1 MLMRTRIKLLMA
13 GLLVFAL
20 VSLQLLA
27 DKGRERTSKSFT
39 QTPDGRFLPNQTKV
53 KFINL
58 TIDEKKSGSNL
69 WIISGKA
76 TWAEGTGA
84 KGKPALV
91 PVNLYRPDHKR
102 KTLKH
107 VATYYT
113 EDDGS
118 YYFITRK
125 IKGDYATGPVS
136 SRAINMP
143 GKVKAFFDEWKGK
156 RQLDKSI
163 QKG

>member
-1 MLMRTRIKLLMA
+1 MRTRIKLLMT

-27 DKGRERTSKSFT
+27 DKGSERTPKSFT
-39 QTPDGRFLPNQTKV
+39 QTQDGKLLPNQTKL
-53 KFINL
+53 KFIDL
-58 TIDEKKSGSNL
+58 TIDEKKSGSSL

-76 TWAEGTGA
+76 TWAKGTGA

-91 PVNLYRPDHKR
+91 PINLYRPDHKR
-102 KTLKH
+102 KAMKH

-125 IKGDYATGPVS
+125 IKGDYAIGPVS
-136 SRAINMP
+136 SRAVNMP
-143 GKVKAFFDEWKGK
+143 GKVRAFFDEWERK
-156 RQLDKSI
+156 RKLDKHI